1 MKIGIL
7 TLPLHINYGGILQA
21 YALQTILKRMGHEV
35 SIIEEIEKPITI
47 PLQRAP
53 LVYGKRLIKN
63 ILGEKFPIFYEQKL
77 NKEWPIIRQ
86 LTDKFIDK
94 YIHLAKYK
102 SFKCIKETEY
112 DAFIVGSDQIW
123 RPKYFGEK
131 KIYNAYLLFTKKWK
145 IKRIAYAASFG
156 TDNWEYT
163 LTQTKHCK
171 ELVKLFDAVSVREDS
186 GVFLCKKYFGI
197 SATHVLDPTL
207 LLTQEDYTSLLKD
220 TTTAENK
227 GKILNYILDESP
239 YKETLSNSIAKEKGL
254 TPFRINPN
262 ATNPHLPLEERIQPS
277 VEQWLR
283 GFNDAELVITDSF
296 HACVF
301 SILFKKQFV
310 VFGNKKRG
318 MSRFT
323 SLLKLFNLEDRMIE
337 SIEQFE
343 QLQTIDYN
351 SVHIRLEQLRQDSL
365 EYLKKY
371 IVSI

>member
-21 YALQTILKRMGHEV
+21 YALQTILERMGHEV
-35 SIIEEIEKPITI
+35 SIIEEIEKPIAL
-47 PLQRAP
+47 PLWKAP
-53 LVYGKRLIKN
+53 LIYGKRLIKN
-63 ILGEKFPIFYEQKL
+63 ILGNKCPIFYEQTL

-123 RPKYFGEK
+123 RPKYFGKK
-131 KIYNAYLLFTKKWK
+131 KIYNAYLLFAEKWK
-145 IKRIAYAASFG
+145 IKRIAYSASFG

-163 LTQTKHCK
+163 LAQTKQCK
-171 ELVKLFDAVSVREDS
+171 ELLKLFDEVSVREDS
-186 GVFLCKKYFGI
+186 GVLLCKKYFGI
-197 SATHVLDPTL
+197 NATHVLDPTL

-220 TTTAENK
+220 TTTSDNK

-239 YKETLSNSIAKEKGL
+239 CKDTLANSIAKKKGL
-254 TPFRINPN
+254 IPFRINPN
-262 ATNPHLPLEERIQPS
+262 ATNPNLTLEERIQPT
-277 VEQWLR
+277 VEQWIK
-283 GFNDAELVITDSF
+283 GFYDAELVITDSF

-337 SIEQFE
+337 NIEQFE
-343 QLQTIDYN
+343 KLETIDYK
-351 SVHIRLEQLRQDSL
+351 SVHIRLKQLRQDSL
-365 EYLKKY
+365 KYLEN
-371 IVSI
+371 I

>member
-63 ILGEKFPIFYEQKL
+63 ILGDKFPIFYEQKL

-102 SFKCIKETEY
+102 SFKCIKEAEY
-112 DAFIVGSDQIW
+112 DAIIVGSDQIW

-131 KIYNAYLLFTKKWK
+131 KIYNAYLLFTEKWK

-163 LTQTKHCK
+163 LAQTKHCK

-197 SATHVLDPTL
+197 NATHVLDPTL
-207 LLTQEDYTSLLKD
+207 LLTQEDYTSLLKN
-220 TTTAENK
+220 TTTPENK

-239 YKETLSNSIAKEKGL
+239 YKETLSNSIAKKRGL
-254 TPFRINPN
+254 TSFRINPN

-343 QLQTIDYN
+343 KLQTIDYN
-351 SVHIRLEQLRQDSL
+351 SVHIKLEQLRQDSL
-365 EYLKKY
+365 NYLKN
-371 IVSI
+371 I